1 MTLSSRLPK
10 RMYGSDIQSYQQE
23 TNIYNVRS
31 GIKLPSLSSQVLN
44 GSSIQNANSQSL
56 GAIKPRGLVMDEQ
69 ALKSI
74 NELNINTAQKG
85 QNPYIEDKSQNY
97 DSERKHNLKKK
108 QSQSMKK
115 YLKNIREI
123 I

>member
-1 MTLSSRLPK
+1 
-10 RMYGSDIQSYQQE
+10 
-23 TNIYNVRS
+23 
-31 GIKLPSLSSQVLN
+31 
-44 GSSIQNANSQSL
+44 
-56 GAIKPRGLVMDEQ
+56 MDEQ